1 MKSRGF
7 AASDGGGSALP
18 ASSLSRWGRQSGF
31 RVDRGRMRGA
41 LGGGAGAALP
51 SDTPALLIRSMLK
64 CVPFERGRG
73 GHVGALVK
81 MGHLL

>member
-1 MKSRGF
+1 MEVGAPSLT
-7 AASDGGGSALP
+7 AACP
-18 ASSLSRWGRQSGF
+18 RWGGLRRSGF
-31 RVDRGRMRGA
+31 RVDSGRMTGA

-51 SDTPALLIRSMLK
+51 SDTLALLICSMLK

-73 GHVGALVK
+73 GHAGAWVK

>member
-1 MKSRGF
+1 MEVGAPSLP
-7 AASDGGGSALP
+7 AASPAGAGS
-18 ASSLSRWGRQSGF
+18 GQSGF
-31 RVDRGRMRGA
+31 RVDRGRMRGT

-51 SDTPALLIRSMLK
+51 SDTLALLIRSMLK